1 LNFTSQRK
9 ISNVIYSECLKNS
22 AATCTKLSTV
32 YFIKTNTVTY
42 SLFEN

>member
-1 LNFTSQRK
+1 LNFPSQRK

-22 AATCTKLSTV
+22 AATCTKLSTF
-32 YFIKTNTVTY
+32 YFIKINTVME